1 MSPNLHSCSSSAAVS
16 TVRDTGRKFTKEFMD
31 QRKKRPVNIRSE
43 VEGCIL
49 ENFKVAIPH
58 ATHKKFQ
65 YQSYMNQKL
74 FDGFDNCYF
83 STLLEAVEK
92 SPTDF
97 LSM

>member
-1 MSPNLHSCSSSAAVS
+1 
-16 TVRDTGRKFTKEFMD
+16 MD

-65 YQSYMNQKL
+65 YQAYMNQKL

-92 SPTDF
+92 SPTDI